1 MTAVD
6 SDRIEGY
13 PDSGS
18 DDGLGLLED
27 FSEDD
32 WGLFFTFLDKHSFA
46 AGDMLLRQG
55 ERRQAMFILTQGT
68 LEVRVETED
77 RSHLVDFVEE
87 GTIFGE
93 QSFADGGP
101 RTATIV
107 AASDGE
113 YYRLGQAAFARLSDE
128 YPEIALAF
136 MRDIARVLSLRC
148 RSLQRVRE
156 RLLGALD

>member
-1 MTAVD
+1 M
-6 SDRIEGY
+6 
-13 PDSGS
+13 
-18 DDGLGLLED
+18 
-27 FSEDD
+27 
-32 WGLFFTFLDKHSFA
+32 
-46 AGDMLLRQG
+46 
-55 ERRQAMFILTQGT
+55 
-68 LEVRVETED
+68 
-77 RSHLVDFVEE
+77 DFVEE

-113 YYRLGQAAFARLSDE
+113 YYRLGHAAFARLSGE

-148 RSLQRVRE
+148 RRLQRVRE